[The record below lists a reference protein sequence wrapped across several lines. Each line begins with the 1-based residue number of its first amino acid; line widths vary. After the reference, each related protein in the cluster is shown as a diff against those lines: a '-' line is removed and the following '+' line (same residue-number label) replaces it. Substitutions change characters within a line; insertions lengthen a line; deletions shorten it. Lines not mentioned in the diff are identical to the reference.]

1 MLCVTAL
8 NAQMMQH
15 TVKRGETEKSIAAY
29 YGKTVSDLRQ
39 KNPRLE
45 FYRMA
50 VGDVLFIPVEWEAE
64 RKAQAKKEETAKLQH
79 SLESEQSAK
88 IETNK
93 TVASNSASKATN
105 TTNSTDTTVS
115 TSSNTTKSSGEV
127 SVNNTNKSTSTHPVN
142 NSKTSITTFTPS
154 SNSASLDGVT
164 RNSVRVMMG
173 FNKVLGDDN
182 WTLRY
187 SYQSATRINGPL
199 YSSMG
204 LAYTH
209 GCQYLSDDVENSY
222 NQHYINLPIEMGIR
236 APWDGPVGINL
247 HTGFQLDFLVAANV
261 TDGEHKVSFNEMW
274 KDSDDKPSRFG
285 YNWTFGGAIDI
296 FGFNIGAQY
305 IFNLKDRD
313 KTEDLADFWGI
324 YIQLSDWF

>member
-1 MLCVTAL
+1 MLLVTAVD
-8 NAQMMQH
+8 AQMMQH

-50 VGDVLFIPVEWEAE
+50 EGDVLLIPVEWEDA
-64 RKAQAKKEETAKLQH
+64 RKTRAKKEEMAK
-79 SLESEQSAK
+79 EQTMLASD
-88 IETNK
+88 NK
-93 TVASNSASKATN
+93 ANQKATTSNSESKA
-105 TTNSTDTTVS
+105 NST
-115 TSSNTTKSSGEV
+115 TKET
-127 SVNNTNKSTSTHPVN
+127 NTNKSTSGYLAN
-142 NSKTSITTFTPS
+142 NSKTSITTSTPS

-164 RNSVRVMMG
+164 RNSTRVMMG
-173 FNKVLGDDN
+173 FNKVLGDDS

-209 GCQYLSDDVENSY
+209 GCQYLSDDVDNSY
-222 NQHYINLPIEMGIR
+222 NQHFINLPIEMGIR

>member
-1 MLCVTAL
+1 MLLVTAVD
-8 NAQMMQH
+8 AQMMQH
-15 TVKRGETEKSIAAY
+15 TVKQGETEKSIAEY

-50 VGDVLFIPVEWEAE
+50 VGDVLLIPVEWEDA
-64 RKAQAKKEETAKLQH
+64 RKTRAKKEEMAK
-79 SLESEQSAK
+79 EQPMLASDNNANQK
-88 IETNK
+88 AT
-93 TVASNSASKATN
+93 TSNSESKA
-105 TTNSTDTTVS
+105 NST
-115 TSSNTTKSSGEV
+115 TKET
-127 SVNNTNKSTSTHPVN
+127 NTNKSTSDYLAN

-154 SNSASLDGVT
+154 SNRASLDGVT

>member
-1 MLCVTAL
+1 MKKFLSLLFFMLLVTAVD
-8 NAQMMQH
+8 AQMMQH
-15 TVKRGETEKSIAAY
+15 TVKQGETEKSIAEY

-50 VGDVLFIPVEWEAE
+50 VGDVLLIPVEWEDA
-64 RKAQAKKEETAKLQH
+64 RKTRAKKEEMAK
-79 SLESEQSAK
+79 EQPMLASDNNANQK
-88 IETNK
+88 AT
-93 TVASNSASKATN
+93 TSNSESKA
-105 TTNSTDTTVS
+105 NST
-115 TSSNTTKSSGEV
+115 TKET
-127 SVNNTNKSTSTHPVN
+127 NTNKSTSDYLAN

-154 SNSASLDGVT
+154 SNRASLDGVT

>member
-1 MLCVTAL
+1 MKKFLSLLFFMLLVTAVD
-8 NAQMMQH
+8 AQMMQH

-50 VGDVLFIPVEWEAE
+50 EGDVLLIPVEWEDA
-64 RKAQAKKEETAKLQH
+64 RKTRAKKEEMAK
-79 SLESEQSAK
+79 EQTMLASD
-88 IETNK
+88 NK
-93 TVASNSASKATN
+93 ANQKATTSNSESKA
-105 TTNSTDTTVS
+105 NST
-115 TSSNTTKSSGEV
+115 TKET
-127 SVNNTNKSTSTHPVN
+127 NTNKSTSGYLAN
-142 NSKTSITTFTPS
+142 NSKTSITTSTPS

-164 RNSVRVMMG
+164 RNSTRVMMG
-173 FNKVLGDDN
+173 FNKVLGDDS

-209 GCQYLSDDVENSY
+209 GCQYLSDDVDNSY
-222 NQHYINLPIEMGIR
+222 NQHFINLPIEMGIR

>member
-1 MLCVTAL
+1 MKKFLSLLFFMLLVTAVD
-8 NAQMMQH
+8 AQMMQH
-15 TVKRGETEKSIAAY
+15 TVKRGETEKSIAEY
-29 YGKTVSDLRQ
+29 YGKTVSDLRM
-39 KNPRLE
+39 KNPKLE

-50 VGDVLFIPVEWEAE
+50 EGDVLLIPVEWENA
-64 RKAQAKKEETAKLQH
+64 RKTRAKKEEMAK
-79 SLESEQSAK
+79 EQTMLASD
-88 IETNK
+88 NK
-93 TVASNSASKATN
+93 DNQKATTSNSKSKA
-105 TTNSTDTTVS
+105 NST
-115 TSSNTTKSSGEV
+115 TKEA
-127 SVNNTNKSTSTHPVN
+127 NTNKSTSGYLAN

-164 RNSVRVMMG
+164 WISTRAMMG
-173 FNKVLGDDN
+173 FNKVLGSDS
-182 WTLRY
+182 WTMHY
-187 SYQSATRINGPL
+187 AYQSATRINGPL

-204 LAYTH
+204 LAYTF
-209 GCQYLSDDVENSY
+209 GCQYLSDDAENSY

-296 FGFNIGAQY
+296 FGFNIGVRY

-313 KTEDLADFWGI
+313 ITEDLADFWGI
-324 YIQLSDWF
+324 YIQLSEWF